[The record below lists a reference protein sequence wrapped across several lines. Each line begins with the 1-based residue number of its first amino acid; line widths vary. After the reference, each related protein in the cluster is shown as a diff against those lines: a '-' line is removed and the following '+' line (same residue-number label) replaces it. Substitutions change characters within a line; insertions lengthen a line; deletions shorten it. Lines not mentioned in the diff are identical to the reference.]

1 MQRLSRWFRD
11 HSLWIVSLGL
21 MLASSGIDGAYMAKW
36 MPLRFG
42 WLGLVLNTMSDISG
56 MVLVYWYGRL
66 QQDRSSRKRRL
77 SNVLVAAEVVAVL
90 YSWFF
95 SWRQLR
101 AVLPQYEEDD
111 WKWVASIS
119 AGFIPLLLAFVGYAQ
134 SLLAG
139 RIEDLKVEK
148 APAQVAQK
156 VPAAAEDVRKPK
168 ATIDDWR
175 KLVPTLNGQLPELSA
190 TDVAE
195 ILEEHGYA
203 LPSSRTLSHWAR
215 VAREEEEEP

>member
-139 RIEDLKVEK
+139 RIEDPKVEK

-195 ILEEHGYA
+195 ILEEHEYA
-203 LPSSRTLSHWAR
+203 LPSRRTLTHWAR
-215 VAREEEEEP
+215 LAREGDP